1 MPITLKISSKIK
13 EKTLADLDKLETI
26 FFEVLEDLKDYHDDL
41 TLVGGWLSY
50 VYSRFLW
57 NNLRVNPVT
66 TADIDFGIGGGEQK
80 VYSKT
85 IFQILSNRDYT
96 ERHPKMDRMYPV
108 VLYKEGTVRID
119 FITFPEMSEE
129 TIEKFVGSQI
139 NINRIEKFEFI
150 LKNRIKVEVKDI
162 KRKKSYVLNCPRPSA
177 YVYHKLATFVS
188 RENEQKKAKD
198 LFYVYFMLRHAPDV
212 ENILKEAG
220 QYYKAGHFK
229 EVPANLKKYF
239 ERKSSQGCLMVE
251 KENGPDAFIADVR
264 QDIYERFS
272 GLALRLCE

>member
-1 MPITLKISSKIK
+1 M
-13 EKTLADLDKLETI
+13 ADLDKLETI

-85 IFQILSNRDYT
+85 IFQILSNLDYT

-119 FITFPEMSEE
+119 FITFPEMNEE

-150 LKNRIKVEVKDI
+150 LKNRIKVEVKDK
-162 KRKKSYVLNCPRPSA
+162 KRKKSYVFNCPRPSA

-188 RENEQKKAKD
+188 R
-198 LFYVYFMLRHAPDV
+198 
-212 ENILKEAG
+212 
-220 QYYKAGHFK
+220 
-229 EVPANLKKYF
+229 
-239 ERKSSQGCLMVE
+239 
-251 KENGPDAFIADVR
+251 
-264 QDIYERFS
+264 
-272 GLALRLCE
+272 

>member
-1 MPITLKISSKIK
+1 M
-13 EKTLADLDKLETI
+13 ADLDKLETI
-26 FFEVLEDLKDYHDDL
+26 FFGVLEDLKDYHDDL
-41 TLVGGWLSY
+41 TLVGGWLSF

-66 TADIDFGIGGGEQK
+66 TADIDFGIGGGQQK
-80 VYSKT
+80 VYSQT
-85 IFQILSNRDYT
+85 IFQILSSRDYT
-96 ERHPKMDRMYPV
+96 ERHPQMDRMYPV

-119 FITFPEMSEE
+119 FITFPEMNEK
-129 TIEKFVGSQI
+129 TIEKLVGSQI

-150 LKNRIKVEVKDI
+150 LKHRIKVEVKDK
-162 KRKKSYVLNCPRPSA
+162 KRGKSYVLNCPRPSA

-198 LFYVYFMLRHAPDV
+198 LFYVYFMLRYAPDV
-212 ENILKEAG
+212 EDILKEAA
-220 QYYKAGHFK
+220 QYYKEGHFK
-229 EVPANLKKYF
+229 EVPGNLRKFF

-264 QDIYERFS
+264 QDIFERFS
-272 GLALRLCE
+272 RLAARLSG